1 MFSFSNLFSIL
12 AAMKEAKMLDV
23 SGDGRID
30 VGEFERLMDPE
41 VIAAAD
47 AKMTDGFMSNAK
59 ASAR

>member
-1 MFSFSNLFSIL
+1 
-12 AAMKEAKMLDV
+12 MKEAKMLDV